1 MSRIKVNIDC
11 IVLSKLD
18 ACDPKLL
25 QKGFT
30 RELTRILK
38 NRVAQG
44 AYTQSSST
52 ASMKSAQV
60 VLGAGAKGSLQL
72 GTHLGRSIGKSIQS

>member
-11 IVLSKLD
+11 IVLSKLGV
-18 ACDPKLL
+18 CDPKAL
-25 QKGFT
+25 QEGFT

-44 AYTQSSST
+44 AYTQSSRT
-52 ASMKSAQV
+52 ALMKSGQV
-60 VLGAGAKGSLQL
+60 ALGADPKGSLQF
-72 GTHLGRSIGKSIQS
+72 GTHLARSIGKSIQS